1 MLETYRHEHQQ
12 TNRQERA
19 SYTGVCIYLL
29 TLFRLEHDY
38 LNNKIQQIE

>member
-1 MLETYRHEHQQ
+1 MLETYRHEYQQ
-12 TNRQERA
+12 TNRQEHA
-19 SYTGVCIYLL
+19 SYTGVCICLS